1 MFLLLPKD
9 LTIIFYLIRRYLD
22 VLFVIYCTA
31 EMQYTNILRTVI
43 FICFFNIVHY
53 PDVILSCL
61 IAAEYVLAMY
71 KAVNVSFE

>member
-1 MFLLLPKD
+1 MYYLL
-9 LTIIFYLIRRYLD
+9 Y
-22 VLFVIYCTA
+22 TA
-31 EMQYTNILRTVI
+31 EMHYTNILRTVI
-43 FICFFNIVHY
+43 FICFFNIVYY